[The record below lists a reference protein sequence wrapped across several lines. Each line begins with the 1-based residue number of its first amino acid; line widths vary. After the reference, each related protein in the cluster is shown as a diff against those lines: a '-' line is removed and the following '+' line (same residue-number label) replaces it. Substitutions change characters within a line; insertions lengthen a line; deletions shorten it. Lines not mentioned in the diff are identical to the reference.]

1 VTATEAQPDRTRTD
15 PEPTE
20 PDRSPLAVAL
30 LLAFRRGTVQRA
42 AGTAARLTRYRAVN
56 AAFAGRSTAPPRT
69 FRPDI
74 EGLRA
79 VAVVT
84 VVLAH
89 AGLAFPGGFVGVD
102 VFFVIS
108 GFLITRQLVSELDR
122 RGKVSFA
129 RFYARRF
136 RRIVPAAAVV
146 VVATVLACG
155 AWLSP
160 LRIEA
165 LSRDAVWSALSFV
178 NWRLAQ
184 QGTDYFHAGT
194 APSPF
199 QHYWSLSV
207 EEQFYLVWPILL
219 VLTAL
224 LAGRRWGQRRA
235 VVVAL
240 AAVVV
245 VSFTLSVLV
254 TAQSQPW
261 AYFGSHTRAWELAA
275 GALLA
280 VTVPLWTRLR
290 PGIAAA
296 LSWAGLGLIAV
307 ALFAFGEGTL
317 YPGALAAV
325 PVVGAVL
332 VVAGGCA
339 QPRWGAEVVLGVG
352 PMQFLG
358 RMSYSWYLW
367 HWPVLLL
374 LPAALDRDP
383 DTATAL
389 VAVIGSLAL
398 AVLTHHLVEE
408 PFRNNAGFGRHPQRP
423 IIVGSGLIAVASAA
437 ALAVGAVVVVPS
449 SSGSVATPSVALTPA
464 AVVEA
469 TRATTLPAD
478 LAPPLESAL
487 RDQAPTHDCFIEY
500 AGTAPNLTDE
510 CVFGDPNGKRTMVL
524 LGDSHAAQW
533 AGAIFRW
540 GAQHGWKV
548 WFIAKSSCQP
558 GWYPDFIAPALHRLY
573 TECNQFREAAFA
585 FIQQLRPEL
594 VVVGSLSRG
603 STITPA
609 GMEKSTRMLRDAG
622 ARVLFIAD
630 NPYMGIDPPDC
641 LAQHS
646 DDIQRCSV
654 PRDTAGVNSP
664 ERLAEIQGALAGGAQ
679 VWDPVPYLC
688 ANTCPSVIGNIG
700 VYKDENHLTNTFTT
714 SLLPELDPVLMRLTG
729 G

>member
-1 VTATEAQPDRTRTD
+1 VTATDTRPGDQPVEPGRTSLAGALRQARGATALRT
-15 PEPTE
+15 
-20 PDRSPLAVAL
+20 
-30 LLAFRRGTVQRA
+30 
-42 AGTAARLTRYRAVN
+42 AGTAARRARYHAVN
-56 AAFAGRSTAPPRT
+56 AAFAGRDAVPQRA

-108 GFLITRQLVSELDR
+108 GFLITRQLVGELDK

-136 RRIVPAAAVV
+136 RRIVPAATVV
-146 VVATVLACG
+146 GIATIVASG

-160 LRIEA
+160 LRIDA
-165 LSRDAVWSALSFV
+165 LSKDAVWSALSFV
-178 NWRLAQ
+178 NWSLAQ
-184 QGTDYFHAGT
+184 QGTDYFHAT
-194 APSPF
+194 AAPSPF

-207 EEQFYLVWPILL
+207 EEQFYLVWPVLL
-219 VLTAL
+219 VLTAA
-224 LAGRRWGQRRA
+224 LAGRRWGQRRVLVVA
-235 VVVAL
+235 LGIVVVA
-240 AAVVV
+240 
-245 VSFTLSVLV
+245 SFTLSVVV
-254 TAQSQPW
+254 TGQSQPW
-261 AYFGSHTRAWELAA
+261 AYFGSHTRAWELAL

-280 VTVPLWTRLR
+280 VTVPVWTRLR
-290 PGIAAA
+290 PAIAA
-296 LSWAGLGLIAV
+296 GLGWVGIGLIAV
-307 ALFAFGEGTL
+307 ALFAFGDGTL
-317 YPGALAAV
+317 YPGALVAV
-325 PVVGAVL
+325 PVVGSAL
-332 VVAGGCA
+332 VIAAGCA
-339 QPRWGAEVVLGVG
+339 QPRWGPEVVLRVG

-367 HWPVLLL
+367 HWPALLL

-383 DTATAL
+383 DTQTAL

-398 AVLTHHLVEE
+398 AVLTHRCVEE
-408 PFRNNAGFGRHPQRP
+408 PFRSNAGFARHPQRG
-423 IIVGSGLIAVASAA
+423 IIVGSGLIAVATTT
-437 ALAVGAVVVVPS
+437 ALVVGAIIVVPTS
-449 SSGSVATPSVALTPA
+449 AGTVATPSVALTPA

-469 TRATTLPAD
+469 TRATTLPSD
-478 LAPPLESAL
+478 LTPPLESAL
-487 RDQAPTHDCFIEY
+487 RDQAPTHGCFIEY
-500 AGTAPNLTDE
+500 AGTAPNLTDD

-533 AGAIFRW
+533 AGAVFRW
-540 GAQHGWKV
+540 ASQHGWKV
-548 WFIAKSSCQP
+548 WFIGKSSCQP

-573 TECNQFREAAFA
+573 TECNSFREAAFA

-622 ARVLFIAD
+622 AKVLFIAD
-630 NPYMGIDPPDC
+630 NPYMGIDPPAC
-641 LAQHS
+641 LADHP
-646 DDIQRCSV
+646 DDIQRCAV
-654 PRDTAGVNSP
+654 PREAAGVNAP
-664 ERLAEIQGALAGGAQ
+664 ERLAEVQGALAGGAQ
-679 VWDPVPYLC
+679 VWDPIPYLC
-688 ANTCPSVIGNIG
+688 ADTCPSVIGNIE